1 MSQAAVV
8 VHHGQLRF
16 ESAHSGRTPQ
26 AGHIPV
32 RVTRA
37 GICETD
43 LQLVRGYMG
52 YEGVLGHEFVG
63 LAESGR
69 FTGQR
74 VVGEIN
80 CACHICP
87 TCLAGRPSHCP
98 HRTVLGILNHDGAF
112 AERVWLPEE
121 NLHPLPDSIS
131 DDEAVFV
138 EPLAAAWQIP
148 AQLPVN
154 DFSKV
159 FVLGDGRLGNLCA
172 QVLQACGCA
181 VTLVGKHPWKLEIAS
196 RLGLPTALVGDVP
209 SDRSADLV
217 VDCTGSATGL
227 PTAWQLVRP
236 RGTIVLK
243 TTVADPAS
251 PNLAPLVIDEIT
263 VVGSRCGPFPKAIES
278 LAHRTVDVR
287 PLISARYPMSQAIE
301 AFQAAADGRHLKVL
315 LEISEPRSHVLAS
328 VAT

>member
-16 ESAHSGRTPQ
+16 ESAWSGRTAP
-26 AGHIPV
+26 ADHIPV
-32 RVTRA
+32 RVTHA

-52 YEGVLGHEFVG
+52 YEGILGHEFVG
-63 LAESGR
+63 IAESGQ
-69 FTGQR
+69 FAGQR

-80 CACHICP
+80 CACHACP
-87 TCLAGRPSHCP
+87 TCLAGRPTHCP
-98 HRTVLGILNHDGAF
+98 QRTVLGILNHDGAF

-154 DFSKV
+154 DFSKII
-159 FVLGDGRLGNLCA
+159 VLGDGRLGNLCA
-172 QVLQACGCA
+172 QVLKAYGCA
-181 VTLVGKHPWKLEIAS
+181 VTLVGKHPWKLDIAS
-196 RLGLPTALVGDVP
+196 RLGIPTALVGDLP
-209 SDRSADLV
+209 RDRSADLV

-243 TTVADPAS
+243 TTVADPTG

-287 PLISARYPMSQAIE
+287 SLISARYPMSLAIE

-315 LEISEPRSHVLAS
+315 LE
-328 VAT
+328 TK

>member
-1 MSQAAVV
+1 MVQQAVV
-8 VHHGQLRF
+8 LKSGQLRF
-16 ESAHSGRTPQ
+16 EPSYSGRAPA

-32 RVTRA
+32 RVRLA

-43 LQLVRGYMG
+43 LQLIRGYMG
-52 YEGVLGHEFVG
+52 YEGILGHEFVG
-63 LAESGR
+63 IAESGR
-69 FTGQR
+69 YAGQR

-80 CACHICP
+80 CACYTCT
-87 TCLAGRPSHCP
+87 TCLAGRPTHCP
-98 HRTVLGILNHDGAF
+98 QRTVLGILNHDGAF

-172 QVLQACGCA
+172 QVLKACGCS
-181 VTLVGKHPWKLEIAS
+181 VTLIGKHAWKLEIAS
-196 RLGLPTALVGDVP
+196 RLGIPTALVDDVP
-209 SDRSADLV
+209 RDRTADLV

-236 RGTIVLK
+236 RGTIALK
-243 TTVADPAS
+243 TTVADPTG

-263 VVGSRCGPFPKAIES
+263 VVGSRCGPFPRAIES

-287 PLISARYPMSQAIE
+287 PLISARYPMSHAVE
-301 AFQAAADGRHLKVL
+301 AFQAATDGRHLKVL
-315 LEISEPRSHVLAS
+315 LEMTE
-328 VAT
+328 

>member
-1 MSQAAVV
+1 VHQAAVV
-8 VHHGQLRF
+8 VKSGQLRF
-16 ESAHSGRTPQ
+16 EPSHSGRAP
-26 AGHIPV
+26 ASASGHIPV
-32 RVTRA
+32 RVRLA

-43 LQLVRGYMG
+43 LQLIRGYMG
-52 YEGVLGHEFVG
+52 YEGILGHEFVG
-63 LAESGR
+63 IAEAGR
-69 FTGQR
+69 YAGQR

-80 CACHICP
+80 CACYTCT
-87 TCLAGRPSHCP
+87 TCLAGRPTHCP

-154 DFSKV
+154 DFPKV

-172 QVLQACGCA
+172 QVLQACGCS
-181 VTLVGKHPWKLEIAS
+181 VTLIGKHAWKLEIAS
-196 RLGLPTALVGDVP
+196 RLGIPTASVDDVP
-209 SDRSADLV
+209 RDRTADLV

-243 TTVADPAS
+243 TTVADPTG

-263 VVGSRCGPFPKAIES
+263 VVGSRCGPFPRAIES
-278 LAHRTVDVR
+278 LASRTVDVR

-301 AFQAAADGRHLKVL
+301 AFQAATDGRHLKVL
-315 LEISEPRSHVLAS
+315 LEITE
-328 VAT
+328 

>member
-1 MSQAAVV
+1 MVQRAVV
-8 VHHGQLRF
+8 VNRGQLEF
-16 ESAHSGRTPQ
+16 APTYSGRTPSPT
-26 AGHIPV
+26 HIPI
-32 RVTRA
+32 RVTLA

-52 YEGVLGHEFVG
+52 YQGILGHEFVG
-63 LAESGR
+63 VAESGR
-69 FTGQR
+69 FAGQR

-80 CACHICP
+80 CACRTCSTCQAGLP
-87 TCLAGRPSHCP
+87 THCP

-112 AERVWLPEE
+112 ADRVWLPEE
-121 NLHPLPDSIS
+121 NLHPIPDSIS

-148 AQLPVN
+148 AQLSVQEYR
-154 DFSKV
+154 KV
-159 FVLGDGRLGNLCA
+159 IVLGDGRLGNLCA
-172 QVLQACGCA
+172 QVLKACGCA
-181 VTLVGKHPWKLEIAS
+181 VTLVGKHSWKLEIAS
-196 RLGLPTALVGDVP
+196 RLGIPTALVGDVP
-209 SDRSADLV
+209 RDRSADLV

-243 TTVADPAS
+243 TTVADPTG

-315 LEISEPRSHVLAS
+315 LEMK
-328 VAT
+328 